1 MDNNPGNSRLDT
13 VISKGGVMFFTVEK
27 PQRVY
32 SGMIVLSPVRHNYRR
47 RAVYIKE
54 YNYDE
59 FKGSLGGEK

>member
-1 MDNNPGNSRLDT
+1 MNNNPGNTSLNT
-13 VISKGGVMFFTVEK
+13 LISKGGVMFFTVEK

-32 SGMIVLSPVRHNYRR
+32 RGMIVLSAVKHNYRR

-59 FKGSLGGEK
+59 FKGSGGEK